1 MIFKKKFIIL
11 LLLSLIIFLGL
22 TGFLK
27 SVQVENYIKSLQS
40 HVTTKPSN
48 SVTKKENVTAPE
60 IDINKEFYDY
70 TNKEFG
76 IKMKIPVA
84 VQKSIGFDPNCKYES
99 KIKVF
104 YHPETN
110 DLFVYSE
117 LVAGEDTCYRK
128 LDPMEL
134 VSVQPKWF
142 GGYYR
147 FKIFKFDSRK
157 ELESII
163 KKYLG
168 DKCKI
173 DTIKFSP
180 DKSKKIVV
188 MDESF
193 FKSKEFQSQGP
204 GVPYWAFCA
213 YPGKAGSP
221 MIINLKENKVMFHLY
236 AHEAAKFV
244 TESPEGWRN
253 IYDVIFE
260 NSIKFTD

>member
-1 MIFKKKFIIL
+1 MKKLVIIL
-11 LLLSLIIFLGL
+11 LLVLIIFLGV

-27 SVQVENYIKSLQS
+27 SAQVENYIKSLQPQI
-40 HVTTKPSN
+40 TTNPSN
-48 SVTKKENVTAPE
+48 SVAKKENVTAPE
-60 IDINKEFYDY
+60 IDVNKEFYDY

-76 IKMKIPVA
+76 IKMKVPV
-84 VQKSIGFDPNCKYES
+84 SIQESVGFDPNCKYES

-110 DLFVYSE
+110 DLFFYPE
-117 LVAGEDTCYRK
+117 LVADENTCYRK

-134 VSVQPKWF
+134 VSDREKWF
-142 GGYYR
+142 GYYR
-147 FKIFKFDSRK
+147 FKVFKFDSRK

-163 KKYLG
+163 QKYLG
-168 DKCKI
+168 EKCKI
-173 DTIKFSP
+173 DTIKLTP
-180 DKSKKIVV
+180 DKTKKIVV

-193 FKSKEFQSQGP
+193 FKSKEFKSQGP

-213 YPGKAGSP
+213 YPGKFGSP

-253 IYDVIFE
+253 IYDGIFE
-260 NSIKFTD
+260 DSIKFID